1 MVQSPRSPCTGRR
14 KEMSEAEEILYKQSI
29 CSHDWEELIDPNSGG
44 FVRCKK
50 CGKEEDCEGDE

>member
-1 MVQSPRSPCTGRR
+1 
-14 KEMSEAEEILYKQSI
+14 MSEAEEILYKQSI